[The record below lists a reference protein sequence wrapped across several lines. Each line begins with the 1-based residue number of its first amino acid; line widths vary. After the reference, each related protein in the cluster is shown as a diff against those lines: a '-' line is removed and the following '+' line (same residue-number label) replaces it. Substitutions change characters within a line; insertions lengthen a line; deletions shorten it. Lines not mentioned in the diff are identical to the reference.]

1 MIVFKKITVNNY
13 RLAALL
19 SNFTTIKYV
28 KASIDEQKN
37 KIIHNLIKNKILQ
50 IDNTKKNNRY
60 DQSTN
65 FNDKNKI
72 IDSCLKKFT
81 KRKVFVKI
89 SNLIDRK
96 FSERSILKM
105 HLYEKI
111 VNSYISGYA
120 ELNYWASNILNE
132 DKIYYL
138 SFDIEDVIL
147 PKINKV
153 TKVIIPIDI
162 TILFNFFYK
171 RFTFKNQK
179 KNSLGK
185 KIKSE
190 SKVGFLVHKSLRYG
204 NLYNKDYFYSNQKK
218 SLLHKSKII
227 HIFYSTKFL
236 EREFKNSI
244 ILRSENSL
252 KFFFKYFIKNIF
264 YIRNL
269 TDIYMIYF
277 YIKFIIDCE
286 SYLNTLKEYQLLKLF
301 IIDNEVQAPKPFL
314 LALRKLRIK
323 IIALEERAVTK
334 YNFPCS
340 FLGDVYFTSSK
351 YFYKKKFFKVKKNI
365 PVGYPRTDQVA
376 QSKAGASFVLIFGSL
391 GDENYYNQK
400 NEILIN
406 WEEQSFFI
414 NQIIKLSNIYK
425 NEKFVL
431 RYKNTD
437 WLKNKYFL
445 DLRKKILQVKNLTI
459 NADSYSTYRLVEKS
473 KLVISSY
480 STIVEETIFIKKPVL
495 VLDYNKNL
503 SYIFKKSI
511 RNGSIPFIF
520 CNSYNELVKKF
531 DKILYNKK
539 FRIKLLSNLQ
549 NFMKYP
555 KNNLKSKKIIQ
566 EHLENLLKAKY

>member
-171 RFTFKNQK
+171 SFTFKNQK
-179 KNSLGK
+179 K
-185 KIKSE
+185 
-190 SKVGFLVHKSLRYG
+190 
-204 NLYNKDYFYSNQKK
+204 
-218 SLLHKSKII
+218 
-227 HIFYSTKFL
+227 
-236 EREFKNSI
+236 
-244 ILRSENSL
+244 
-252 KFFFKYFIKNIF
+252 
-264 YIRNL
+264 
-269 TDIYMIYF
+269 
-277 YIKFIIDCE
+277 
-286 SYLNTLKEYQLLKLF
+286 
-301 IIDNEVQAPKPFL
+301 
-314 LALRKLRIK
+314 
-323 IIALEERAVTK
+323 IA
-334 YNFPCS
+334 
-340 FLGDVYFTSSK
+340 
-351 YFYKKKFFKVKKNI
+351 
-365 PVGYPRTDQVA
+365 
-376 QSKAGASFVLIFGSL
+376 
-391 GDENYYNQK
+391 
-400 NEILIN
+400 
-406 WEEQSFFI
+406 
-414 NQIIKLSNIYK
+414 
-425 NEKFVL
+425 
-431 RYKNTD
+431 
-437 WLKNKYFL
+437 
-445 DLRKKILQVKNLTI
+445 
-459 NADSYSTYRLVEKS
+459 
-473 KLVISSY
+473 
-480 STIVEETIFIKKPVL
+480 
-495 VLDYNKNL
+495 
-503 SYIFKKSI
+503 
-511 RNGSIPFIF
+511 
-520 CNSYNELVKKF
+520 
-531 DKILYNKK
+531 
-539 FRIKLLSNLQ
+539 
-549 NFMKYP
+549 
-555 KNNLKSKKIIQ
+555 
-566 EHLENLLKAKY
+566 